1 MKKFALLLTLVLGLA
16 TWAFS
21 DEITFSIIGPGV
33 LTAAAAGV
41 TAGQAE
47 VEIVTDIT
55 TGKRIELYRT
65 FTTSAGAAHS
75 ITVTTTNY
83 TGFFSPGATDSVNVG
98 DVLLGNMLDNSEVTA
113 VNDGAGSFSG
123 EFHVTFI
130 HSEILKEFNTGPSWN
145 PTGSIGITFHDAD
158 ISGTTL
164 VGAIGGGSATVLT
177 VETTPIPEA
186 QTFMLFFFGVGTLI
200 LARQARTNFR

>member
-1 MKKFALLLTLVLGLA
+1 MKKFALLFTLVLGLA
-16 TWAFS
+16 TWVFS
-21 DEITFSIIGPGV
+21 DEITFTVIGPGT
-33 LTAAAAGV
+33 LTAATAGV
-41 TAGQAE
+41 SAGQAE
-47 VEIVTDIT
+47 VEFVRDVT
-55 TGKRIELYRT
+55 TGKQIELYRA
-65 FTTSAGAAHS
+65 FTTTTGVAHS
-75 ITVTTTNY
+75 ITVTATNY
-83 TGFFSPGATDSVNVG
+83 TGFFEPGAADSVNVG

-145 PTGSIGITFHDAD
+145 PTGAIGVTFHDAD

-164 VGAIGGGSATVLT
+164 TGAIGGGSATVLT